1 MATQKD
7 VAKAAG
13 VSQATVSLVLNGAGT
28 ESIPEKTVKRVLEA
42 AGGLGYRPNR
52 LAQALRTN
60 RTMTL
65 ACIIPDITNPFYPSL
80 VRGVLT
86 VAESAGYD
94 VITVNTDGLYE
105 REVHFLEL
113 ALQGRVDGVIG
124 VFFGLTIRDFKPLV
138 EKEIPVV
145 RLEGGIKSGGNLA
158 VDDIFID
165 NFAAANDLTQFL
177 INKGHTKI
185 AMIAGR
191 GGPQSVRVQGYKAA
205 LDKAELTPVIQ
216 LVDAFTE
223 EGGFVATSELLNGG
237 NRPTAIIAANDLMAI
252 GALQSLKQQEI
263 SVPDGIAVAGFD
275 DIPAAPL
282 VSPSLTTVN
291 QFQHDL
297 GVKAANM
304 LLERLGGKKNGPG
317 QALEHPYQI
326 IERNT
331 T

>member
-7 VAKAAG
+7 VARAAG
-13 VSQATVSLVLNGAGT
+13 VSQATVSLVLNGVGT
-28 ESIPEKTVKRVLEA
+28 ESIPEKTVKRVLGA
-42 AGGLGYRPNR
+42 AESLGYRPNR

-86 VAESAGYD
+86 VAENAGYD
-94 VITVNTDGLYE
+94 VITVNTDGVYD
-105 REVHFLEL
+105 RELHFLDL

-124 VFFGLTIRDFKPLV
+124 VFFGLTIPDFKPLV
-138 EKEIPVV
+138 EQDIPVV
-145 RLEGGIKSGGNLA
+145 RLEVSIKSGGSLA

-165 NFAAANDLTQFL
+165 NFSAANDLTQFL
-177 INKGHTKI
+177 IDKGHTKI

-191 GGPQSVRVQGYKAA
+191 GGPQSVRVQGYWAALEKAA
-205 LDKAELTPVIQ
+205 LAPDVQ

-223 EGGFVATSELLNGG
+223 EGGLFATNELLNNK

-263 SVPDGIAVAGFD
+263 SVPDEIAVAGFD
-275 DIPAAPL
+275 DIPAAQL
-282 VSPSLTTVN
+282 VSPSLTTVS
-291 QFQHDL
+291 QFQQDL
-297 GVKAANM
+297 GVEAANT
-304 LLERLGGKKNGPG
+304 LLERLAGKRIGPG
-317 QALEHPYQI
+317 EAHEHPYQI
-326 IERNT
+326 IERNST
-331 T
+331 